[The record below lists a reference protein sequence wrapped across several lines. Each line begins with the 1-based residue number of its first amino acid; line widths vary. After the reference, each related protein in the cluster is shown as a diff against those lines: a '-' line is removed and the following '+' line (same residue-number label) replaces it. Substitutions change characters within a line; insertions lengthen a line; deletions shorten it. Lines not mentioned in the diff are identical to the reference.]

1 MKYSLYTGA
10 LLLLMTASQSMAD
23 EGQWQPHQLKDL
35 QAQLDAKDIR
45 ISGEQL
51 ADLSQYP
58 MNAIVSLGYCSASFV
73 SDKALVITN
82 HHCAYGAI
90 QHNSSKENNLIE
102 QGFLAKD
109 LASELSAG
117 PQERLYITEQV
128 LDVTAQV
135 SGSLAKELPALE
147 RYEAIENN
155 RKKLIKD
162 CEADVNYRC
171 NVVSFHHGMEY
182 FLIKQLML
190 QDVRLVY
197 APPESVGNF
206 GGDIDNYEYPRHTG
220 DFAFL
225 RGYVGKDGKPAPYAV
240 DNVPYQPKSHL
251 KVNAAGVR
259 AGDGILLAGYPGQ
272 TSRYRLAEE
281 IAFAAQWQY
290 PQNIATYQQMIGTI
304 EKMGA
309 QNADFKVKY
318 ASVVKSHHNRMKKL
332 KGLLDGFKVTDI
344 YGIKQ
349 QQQQALAAWI
359 AADDSRAPYQQALTE
374 LAAVVQAEQDFV
386 KQTYYFDNAKRSDLL
401 KAAGDLYRLA
411 MEQQKPDAQRDIG
424 YQDRDLKMFEGR
436 LKRLEKSFAAE
447 VDLALWTEQL
457 GVYLA
462 QPAELRVEA
471 LDKAL
476 GLDAGADMAA
486 LTAKLQSWYQQSSLS
501 SNEGRLSWL
510 GKNPADFQQS
520 NDPFIKAAV
529 AIFDTIMAFEKQQ
542 KELAGQLSLVRPA
555 YMQAIIAYNKTL
567 GRPVYPDANSTLRIT
582 YGSVDGYPAA
592 DGVYKTPFT
601 TVAGMLAKQKAEAP
615 FLVPQKLIDAY
626 KAEQYQ
632 GYYYAD
638 LATKPAQHWWCAMV
652 TCEAPPAMPIQ
663 SVPLN
668 FLSSADTTGGNSGS
682 AVMNADGELVGLNFD
697 STYESISKDWYFNPA
712 ITRAIHVD
720 IRYVLW
726 LMQYVDKADNL
737 LAEMDIVQRDVKSG
751 DAAAKP

>member
-1 MKYSLYTGA
+1 MKYSLLGSA
-10 LLLLMTASQSMAD
+10 LLVALTTTSAIAD
-23 EGQWQPHQLKDL
+23 EGQWQVHQLADL
-35 QAQLDAKDIR
+35 QPQLSAKGIR
-45 ISGEQL
+45 LPASQL

-73 SDKALVITN
+73 SDKGLVITN

-90 QHNSSKENNLIE
+90 QHNSTAQNNLIAN
-102 QGFLAKD
+102 GFLAKE
-109 LASELSAG
+109 LASELPAG

-135 SGSLAKELPALE
+135 SGGLAKEAGALE

-155 RKKLIKD
+155 RKKLIKE
-162 CEADVNYRC
+162 CESDANYRC

-251 KVNAAGVR
+251 TINASGVR

-281 IAFAAQWQY
+281 IAFAASWQY
-290 PQNIATYQQMIGTI
+290 PQSIATYQQMIGTI

-309 QNADFKVKY
+309 ANADFQVKY

-332 KGLLDGFKVTDI
+332 KGLLDGFKATDI

-374 LAAVVQAEQDFV
+374 LAAVVKAEQDFV

-401 KAAGDLYRLA
+401 KAASDLYRLSV
-411 MEQQKPDAQRDIG
+411 EQQKPDAQRDIG

-436 LKRLEKSFAAE
+436 LKRLEKSFAKE

-457 GVYLA
+457 AVYLA
-462 QPAELRVEA
+462 QPNELRVEA

-476 GLDAGADMAA
+476 GLDAATDMAA

-501 SNEGRLSWL
+501 TNEGRLSWL
-510 GKNPADFQQS
+510 GKTPADFAAS
-520 NDPFIKAAV
+520 DDPFIKAAV
-529 AIFDTIMAFEKQQ
+529 ALFDVSMAFEKQQ
-542 KELAGQLSLVRPA
+542 KQLAGQMSLVRPA
-555 YMQAIIAYNKTL
+555 YMQAIIAYNKAQ
-567 GRPVYPDANSTLRIT
+567 GRPVYPDANSTLRVT
-582 YGSVDGYPAA
+582 YGTVDGYPAA

-601 TVAGMLAKQKAEAP
+601 TVAGMLAKQKSEAP
-615 FLVPQKLIDAY
+615 FLVPQKLVDAY
-626 KAEQYQ
+626 KAEAYQ

-638 LATKPAQHWWCAMV
+638 LAAQPAKHWWCAMV
-652 TCEAPPAMPIQ
+652 TCEAPPALPIN

-737 LAEMDIVQRDVKSG
+737 LAEMDIKTT
-751 DAAAKP
+751 KPE

>member
-1 MKYSLYTGA
+1 MKYSFYTGA

-35 QAQLDAKDIR
+35 QAQLDAKGIR

-135 SGSLAKELPALE
+135 SGALAKELPALE

-155 RKKLIKD
+155 RKKLIKE
-162 CEADVNYRC
+162 CEADANYRC

-349 QQQQALAAWI
+349 
-359 AADDSRAPYQQALTE
+359 LTE
-374 LAAVVQAEQDFV
+374 LAAVVKAEQDFV

-424 YQDRDLKMFEGR
+424 YRY
-436 LKRLEKSFAAE
+436 
-447 VDLALWTEQL
+447 W
-457 GVYLA
+457 
-462 QPAELRVEA
+462 
-471 LDKAL
+471 
-476 GLDAGADMAA
+476 
-486 LTAKLQSWYQQSSLS
+486 LS
-501 SNEGRLSWL
+501 GPRF
-510 GKNPADFQQS
+510 KN
-520 NDPFIKAAV
+520 V
-529 AIFDTIMAFEKQQ
+529 
-542 KELAGQLSLVRPA
+542 
-555 YMQAIIAYNKTL
+555 
-567 GRPVYPDANSTLRIT
+567 
-582 YGSVDGYPAA
+582 
-592 DGVYKTPFT
+592 
-601 TVAGMLAKQKAEAP
+601 
-615 FLVPQKLIDAY
+615 
-626 KAEQYQ
+626 
-632 GYYYAD
+632 
-638 LATKPAQHWWCAMV
+638 
-652 TCEAPPAMPIQ
+652 
-663 SVPLN
+663 
-668 FLSSADTTGGNSGS
+668 
-682 AVMNADGELVGLNFD
+682 
-697 STYESISKDWYFNPA
+697 
-712 ITRAIHVD
+712 
-720 IRYVLW
+720 
-726 LMQYVDKADNL
+726 
-737 LAEMDIVQRDVKSG
+737 
-751 DAAAKP
+751 